1 METAIKISALAIIGV
16 ITVIL
21 LRKSLPEMSVVAILA
36 IQAVLGICACGVLS
50 TVLSHVRTFAENA
63 GVGEALL
70 KPLFRSVGI
79 SVIIKLASDICRDNG
94 ASAIASTVELIGGAI
109 ALSYSIPLM
118 QMLLDGMFT

>member
-21 LRKSLPEMSVVAILA
+21 LRKSLPEMSVVATLA
-36 IQAVLGICACGVLS
+36 VQTVLGICACGVVS
-50 TVLSHVRTFAENA
+50 VVFGYISEFAENA
-63 GVGEALL
+63 GIGEALL

-94 ASAIASTVELIGGAI
+94 ASSIASTVELIGGAI